1 MWISTRGRYALRV
14 IVDLAE
20 NNNGE
25 YIPLK
30 DIAKRQE
37 ISEKYL
43 ESIMVTMSKTGII
56 KGLRGKGG
64 GYKLALDPMDI
75 TVGRILKVTEKS
87 LAPVSCLEMQPNLC
101 KRSPACKTVRVWQE
115 MYRVVDEYIESV
127 TIADLVDE
135 IDSSD
140 FYVI

>member
-14 IVDLAE
+14 MVDLAE

-87 LAPVSCLEMQPNLC
+87 LAPVSCLEMQP
-101 KRSPACKTVRVWQE
+101 V
-115 MYRVVDEYIESV
+115 
-127 TIADLVDE
+127 
-135 IDSSD
+135 
-140 FYVI
+140 

>member
-1 MWISTRGRYALRV
+1 M
-14 IVDLAE
+14 VDLAE

>member
-1 MWISTRGRYALRV
+1 
-14 IVDLAE
+14 
-20 NNNGE
+20 
-25 YIPLK
+25 
-30 DIAKRQE
+30 
-37 ISEKYL
+37 
-43 ESIMVTMSKTGII
+43 
-56 KGLRGKGG
+56 
-64 GYKLALDPMDI
+64 
-75 TVGRILKVTEKS
+75 
-87 LAPVSCLEMQPNLC
+87 MQPNLC

>member
-14 IVDLAE
+14 MVDLAE

-115 MYRVVDEYIESV
+115 MYRVVDEVLPLLIWWMK
-127 TIADLVDE
+127 
-135 IDSSD
+135 
-140 FYVI
+140 

>member
-1 MWISTRGRYALRV
+1 M
-14 IVDLAE
+14 VDLAE

-75 TVGRILKVTEKS
+75 TVGRILKLRK
-87 LAPVSCLEMQPNLC
+87 NLWH
-101 KRSPACKTVRVWQE
+101 P
-115 MYRVVDEYIESV
+115 Y
-127 TIADLVDE
+127 LV
-135 IDSSD
+135 
-140 FYVI
+140 